1 MLYKIMSTIERM
13 FLRPFVD
20 LNEDP
25 SLNDMLIIKTLLIRL
40 NKVDFILSWIDQA
53 IIYPKND
60 LFGIPSSE
68 R

>member
-1 MLYKIMSTIERM
+1 MSTIERM
-13 FLRPFVD
+13 FLRLFVD
-20 LNEDP
+20 LNKDP
-25 SLNDMLIIKTLLIRL
+25 SLDDMLIIKTLLIRL